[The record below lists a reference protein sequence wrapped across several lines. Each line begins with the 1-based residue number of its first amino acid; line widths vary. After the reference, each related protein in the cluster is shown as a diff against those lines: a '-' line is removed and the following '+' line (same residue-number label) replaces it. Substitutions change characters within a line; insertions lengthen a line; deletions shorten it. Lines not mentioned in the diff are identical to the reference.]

1 MRARFAHGAIA
12 GAVTFGLLALIALPS
27 LIGIDADRQQL
38 AYGPRAT
45 DDIQTTGSLGPVAQ
59 PVPQP
64 SLAPLSLSDEQRGAI
79 HASIVGEKTPTT
91 LLPDPDNTPSIPEFV
106 PMQDMPAAL
115 TTSVPAVKDY
125 KYVKLYDR
133 ILLVNPANRAV
144 VAQIPRY
151 RLLN

>member
-1 MRARFAHGAIA
+1 MRPRSIHGAFA
-12 GAVTFGLLALIALPS
+12 GAVTFAILALIALPS
-27 LIGIDADRQQL
+27 LVGMQADRQQL
-38 AYGPRAT
+38 AFGPRAT
-45 DDIQTTGSLGPVAQ
+45 DDVQTTGSLGPVAQ
-59 PVPQP
+59 PPG
-64 SLAPLSLSDEQRGAI
+64 AGPLSLSEEQRGAV
-79 HASIVGEKTPTT
+79 HAGIVGERTPIT

-115 TTSVPAVKDY
+115 TASVPAVKDY
-125 KYVKLYDR
+125 KYVKLHDR